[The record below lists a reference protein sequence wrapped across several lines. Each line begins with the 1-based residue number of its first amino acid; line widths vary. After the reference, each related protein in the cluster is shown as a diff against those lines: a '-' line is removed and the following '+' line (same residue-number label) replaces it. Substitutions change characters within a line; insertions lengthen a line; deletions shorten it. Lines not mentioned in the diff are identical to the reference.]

1 VSHSRIRLLAIVPP
15 ELPAAERLRKLRGVE
30 LALGSDAATIARA
43 APEAEVIL
51 YSALA
56 GGTPPFRDVWPHTGA
71 ALRWVHSFEAGVDR
85 LLTPELAASAVTVT
99 NARGVYTE
107 SLGEFA
113 ALGVLWFTKQA
124 RRLVEQQRARRWEKF
139 EVDLA
144 RGRTAAVVGYG
155 AVGRACA
162 RALRKLGMK
171 IVPVGRA
178 ETAERA
184 TLHAILARTDV
195 VLAAAP
201 LTPATRHLLGAEA
214 FAAMKRGAIVI
225 NVGRGPVVDEAALV
239 EALRA
244 GQVGGAAL
252 DVFES
257 EPLGAEHPLWE
268 MENVLL
274 SPHATDRTRTPHWTD
289 LGMRWFLANWSRY
302 RRGLPLLAVVNK
314 TAGY

>member
-1 VSHSRIRLLAIVPP
+1 VSRSRIRLLAIVPP
-15 ELPAAERLRKLRGVE
+15 ALPAAARLRALRGVE

-51 YSALA
+51 YSSLA
-56 GGTPPFRDVWPHTGA
+56 GGTPPFREVAPHTGP

-85 LLTPELAASAVTVT
+85 LLTPELAASPVMVT
-99 NARGVYTE
+99 NARGVYTD

-113 ALGVLWFTKQA
+113 VLAVLWFAKQA
-124 RRLVEQQRARRWEKF
+124 RRLVEQQRARRWEQF

-155 AVGRACA
+155 AVGRTCA
-162 RALRKLGMK
+162 RTLRKLGMK

-178 ETAERA
+178 ETAEPA
-184 TLHAILARTDV
+184 SLHAILAQADV
-195 VLAAAP
+195 LLAAAP
-201 LTPATRHLLGAEA
+201 LTPATRHLLGADA
-214 FAAMKRGAIVI
+214 FAAMRRGAIVI
-225 NVGRGPVVDEAALV
+225 NVGRGPVIDEAALIA
-239 EALRA
+239 ALRA

-252 DVFES
+252 DVFER
-257 EPLGAEHPLWE
+257 EPLAADHPFWG

-274 SPHATDRTRTPHWTD
+274 SPHATDRTRDPHWTE
-289 LGMRWFLANWSRY
+289 LGMRRFLANFARY
-302 RRGLPLLAVVNK
+302 RRGRPLLAVVDK